1 MIHNLTTSTTH
12 ATSVYHNHCSLYFIW
27 SILGYAKDGSL
38 EAKAVGKGEFIVTD
52 LALKS
57 GVRKLWILDWCYMC
71 KCSGGSVDNLLLHC
85 PITFQL
91 WSMVFTLFSLY
102 WVMPKSVVDLL
113 ACWQGKFGC
122 YCNNIPWMAVTPCLM
137 WCIWWE
143 QNNWCF
149 EDFER
154 TVIDLKPSLIS
165 ALTYVAIAF
174 LAVTIS

>member
-12 ATSVYHNHCSLYFIW
+12 ATSVYHSHCSLYLIW
-27 SILGYAKDGSL
+27 SILGYAKDSSL
-38 EAKAVGKGEFIVTD
+38 DAKAVGKREFIVTN

-57 GVRKLWILDWCYMC
+57 GLRKFWVPDWCYMC
-71 KCSGGSVDNLLLHC
+71 KCGGESVDNLLLHC
-85 PITFQL
+85 PIAFQL
-91 WSMVFTLFSLY
+91 WSM
-102 WVMPKSVVDLL
+102 VVDLL

-122 YCNNIPWMAVTPCLM
+122 YHNNIPWMAVTPFLM

-149 EDFER
+149 EDSKR

-165 ALTYVAIAF
+165 ALTCVVIAF
-174 LAVTIS
+174 KAVTIS